1 MSNRLSVAE
10 AEELARCIEHGLE
23 PMVRANLNT
32 WTASLLDGGAAEATA
47 RSWRVAT
54 RGPASGPAAA
64 R

>member
-47 RSWRVAT
+47 RSWRAEP
-54 RGPASGPAAA
+54 RRPHGG
-64 R
+64 